1 MTAGISGAGVRR
13 RDFITFLGGTVAA
26 WPRTAWA
33 QRSTPPVVGFL
44 GFGTASASANR
55 VDALREGLR
64 ELGYVEGKSINIE
77 FRWAETADELRE
89 RAAELVRMNVDVIFA
104 TSSTEVGA
112 AKEVTKSIPIVFA
125 THADPVGTGHVTS
138 LPRPGG
144 NITGLS
150 VMQSDLTAKALAI
163 LKETVP
169 QATRFGVFWNST
181 VASGRP
187 TLQSA
192 EAAGTKLGIQIS
204 SVPVR
209 TSKDFDGAF
218 ATMARERVGGVF
230 VAASTL
236 TRVERTPLAQ
246 LAIKYRLP
254 SMFGT
259 RENVE
264 AGGLMSYAPDQA
276 DLTRRAATYIDKIIK
291 GDKPAG
297 LPVEQASKYRLAIN
311 LSTAKLL
318 GLHLPPTLLA
328 LADDLID

>member
-1 MTAGISGAGVRR
+1 MTSGIPGAVVRR
-13 RDFITFLGGTVAA
+13 RDFITFLGGALA
-26 WPRTAWA
+26 GWPRVAQA
-33 QRSTPPVVGFL
+33 QRTTSPVVGFL

-55 VDALREGLR
+55 VEALREGLR
-64 ELGYVEGKSINIE
+64 ELGYVEGKNITIE

-89 RAAELVRMNVDVIFA
+89 RAAELVRMKVDVIFA

-112 AKEVTKSIPIVFA
+112 AKEVTKTIPVVFA

-144 NITGLS
+144 NITGMS

-163 LKETVP
+163 LKEAVP

-181 VASGRP
+181 VPSGRP
-187 TLQSA
+187 TLQAA
-192 EAAGTKLGIQIS
+192 EAAGAKLGIQIH

-209 TSKDFDGAF
+209 ASKDFDGAF

-276 DLTRRAATYIDKIIK
+276 DLTRRAATYIDKILK
-291 GDKPAG
+291 GDKPAV

-311 LSTAKLL
+311 LSTAKQL

>member
-1 MTAGISGAGVRR
+1 VKR
-13 RDFITFLGGTVAA
+13 RDFITLLAGAA
-26 WPRTAWA
+26 VLWPRMAWA
-33 QRSTPPVVGFL
+33 QRTTPPVVGFL

-55 VDALREGLR
+55 VAALREGLR
-64 ELGYVEGKSINIE
+64 ELGYVEGKNITIE
-77 FRWAETADELRE
+77 FRWAETIDELRE

-112 AKEVTKSIPIVFA
+112 AKEVTKAIPIVFA
-125 THADPVGTGHVTS
+125 THADPIGTGHVTS

-163 LKETVP
+163 LKEAVP
-169 QATRFGVFWNST
+169 QLTRLGVFWNST

-192 EAAGTKLGIQIS
+192 EAAGAKLGIQIY

-209 TSKDFDGAF
+209 ASKDFDGAF

-246 LAIKYRLP
+246 LAIKHRLP

-259 RENVE
+259 RENAE

-276 DLTRRAATYIDKIIK
+276 DLTRRAATYIDKILK

-311 LSTAKLL
+311 LGTAKQL

>member
-1 MTAGISGAGVRR
+1 MTSGIPGAVVRR
-13 RDFITFLGGTVAA
+13 RDFITFLGGALA
-26 WPRTAWA
+26 GWPRVARA
-33 QRSTPPVVGFL
+33 QRATTPVVGFL

-55 VDALREGLR
+55 VEALREGLR
-64 ELGYVEGKSINIE
+64 ELGYVEGKNITIE

-89 RAAELVRMNVDVIFA
+89 GAAELVRMKVDVIFA

-112 AKEVTKSIPIVFA
+112 AKEVTKAIPIVFA

-144 NITGLS
+144 NITGMS

-163 LKETVP
+163 LKEAVP

-181 VASGRP
+181 VPSGRP
-187 TLQSA
+187 TLQAA
-192 EAAGTKLGIQIS
+192 EAAGAKLGIQIH

-209 TSKDFDGAF
+209 ASKDFDGAF

-276 DLTRRAATYIDKIIK
+276 DLTRRAATYIDKILK
-291 GDKPAG
+291 GDKPAV

-311 LSTAKLL
+311 LSTAKQL

>member
-77 FRWAETADELRE
+77 FRWAETADDLRE

-112 AKEVTKSIPIVFA
+112 AKEVTKAIPIVFA

-311 LSTAKLL
+311 LGTAKQL

>member
-13 RDFITFLGGTVAA
+13 RDFITFLGGAVAA

-55 VDALREGLR
+55 VEALREGLR

-112 AKEVTKSIPIVFA
+112 AKEVTKSIPIVSA

-192 EAAGTKLGIQIS
+192 EAAGAKLGIQIS

-254 SMFGT
+254 SMLGT

>member
-1 MTAGISGAGVRR
+1 MAAGALGGFVKR
-13 RDFITFLGGTVAA
+13 RDFITLLAGAA
-26 WPRTAWA
+26 VLWPRMAWA
-33 QRSTPPVVGFL
+33 QRTTPPVVGFL

-55 VDALREGLR
+55 VAALREGLR
-64 ELGYVEGKSINIE
+64 ELGYVEGKNITIE
-77 FRWAETADELRE
+77 FRWAETIDELRE

-112 AKEVTKSIPIVFA
+112 AKEVTKAIPIVFA
-125 THADPVGTGHVTS
+125 THADPIGTGHVTS

-163 LKETVP
+163 LKEAVP
-169 QATRFGVFWNST
+169 QLTRLGVFWNST

-192 EAAGTKLGIQIS
+192 EAAGAKLGIQIY

-209 TSKDFDGAF
+209 ASKDFDGAF

-246 LAIKYRLP
+246 LAIKHRLP

-276 DLTRRAATYIDKIIK
+276 DLTRRAATYIDKILK

-311 LSTAKLL
+311 LGTAKQL

>member
-1 MTAGISGAGVRR
+1 MTK
-13 RDFITFLGGTVAA
+13 T
-26 WPRTAWA
+26 
-33 QRSTPPVVGFL
+33 
-44 GFGTASASANR
+44 
-55 VDALREGLR
+55 
-64 ELGYVEGKSINIE
+64 
-77 FRWAETADELRE
+77 
-89 RAAELVRMNVDVIFA
+89 
-104 TSSTEVGA
+104 
-112 AKEVTKSIPIVFA
+112 IPIVFA

-163 LKETVP
+163 LKEAVP
-169 QATRFGVFWNST
+169 QAARFGVLWNST

-192 EAAGTKLGIQIS
+192 EAAGAKLGIQIS
-204 SVPVR
+204 SMPVLG
-209 TSKDFDGAF
+209 SKDFDGAF

-276 DLTRRAATYIDKIIK
+276 DLTRRAATYIDKILK
-291 GDKPAG
+291 GDKPTG

-311 LSTAKLL
+311 LGTAKQL

>member
-1 MTAGISGAGVRR
+1 MKR
-13 RDFITFLGGTVAA
+13 RDFITLLAGAA
-26 WPRTAWA
+26 VLWPRMAWA
-33 QRSTPPVVGFL
+33 QRTTPPVVGFL

-55 VDALREGLR
+55 VAALREGLR
-64 ELGYVEGKSINIE
+64 ELGYVEGKNITIE
-77 FRWAETADELRE
+77 FRWAETIDELRE

-112 AKEVTKSIPIVFA
+112 AKEVTKAIPIVFA
-125 THADPVGTGHVTS
+125 THADPIGTGHVTS

-163 LKETVP
+163 LKEAVP
-169 QATRFGVFWNST
+169 QLTRLGVFWNST

-192 EAAGTKLGIQIS
+192 EAAGAKLGIQIY

-209 TSKDFDGAF
+209 ASKDFDGAL

-246 LAIKYRLP
+246 LAIKHRLP

-276 DLTRRAATYIDKIIK
+276 DLTRRAATYIDKILK

-311 LSTAKLL
+311 LGTAKQL

>member
-1 MTAGISGAGVRR
+1 MNNRRKVVVAFGASV
-13 RDFITFLGGTVAA
+13 LAA
-26 WPRTAWA
+26 PFAFA
-33 QRSTPPVVGFL
+33 QQQGKVWRVGFL
-44 GFGTASASANR
+44 SQR
-55 VDALREGLR
+55 HVDFVDSDYYYGPFRQGLR
-64 ELGYVEGKSINIE
+64 ELGYVEGKNITIE
-77 FRWAETADELRE
+77 FRWAETIDELRE

-112 AKEVTKSIPIVFA
+112 AKEVTKAIPIVFA
-125 THADPVGTGHVTS
+125 THADPIGTGHVTS

-163 LKETVP
+163 LKEAVP
-169 QATRFGVFWNST
+169 QLTRLGVFWNST

-192 EAAGTKLGIQIS
+192 EAAGAKLGIQIY

-209 TSKDFDGAF
+209 ASKDFDGAF

-246 LAIKYRLP
+246 LAIKHRLP

-276 DLTRRAATYIDKIIK
+276 DLTRRAATYIDKILK

-311 LSTAKLL
+311 LGTAKQL

>member
-1 MTAGISGAGVRR
+1 VRR
-13 RDFITFLGGTVAA
+13 RDFITFLGGALA
-26 WPRTAWA
+26 GWPRVARA
-33 QRSTPPVVGFL
+33 QRATTPVVGFL

-55 VDALREGLR
+55 VEALREGLR
-64 ELGYVEGKSINIE
+64 ELGYVEGKNITIE

-89 RAAELVRMNVDVIFA
+89 RAAELVRMKVDVIFA

-112 AKEVTKSIPIVFA
+112 AKEVTKTIPVVFA

-144 NITGLS
+144 NITGMS

-163 LKETVP
+163 LKEAVP

-181 VASGRP
+181 VPSGRP
-187 TLQSA
+187 TLQAA
-192 EAAGTKLGIQIS
+192 EAAGAKLGIQIH

-209 TSKDFDGAF
+209 ASKDFDGAF

-276 DLTRRAATYIDKIIK
+276 DLTRRAATYIDKILK
-291 GDKPAG
+291 GDKPAV

-311 LSTAKLL
+311 LSTAKQL

>member
-1 MTAGISGAGVRR
+1 MV
-13 RDFITFLGGTVAA
+13 
-26 WPRTAWA
+26 WA

-44 GFGTASASANR
+44 GFGAASASANR
-55 VDALREGLR
+55 VAALREGLR
-64 ELGYVEGKSINIE
+64 ELGYVEGKNITIE

-89 RAAELVRMNVDVIFA
+89 RAAELVRANVDVIFA

-112 AKEVTKSIPIVFA
+112 AKEATKAIPIVFA
-125 THADPVGTGHVTS
+125 THADPIGTGHVTS

-163 LKETVP
+163 LKEAVP
-169 QATRFGVFWNST
+169 QLMRLGVFWNST

-192 EAAGTKLGIQIS
+192 EAAGAKLGIQIY

-209 TSKDFDGAF
+209 ASKDFDGAF

-276 DLTRRAATYIDKIIK
+276 DLTRRAATYIDKILK

-311 LSTAKLL
+311 LGTAKQL

>member
-1 MTAGISGAGVRR
+1 MTAGILGAGVRR
-13 RDFITFLGGTVAA
+13 RDFITFLGGAVAA
-26 WPRTAWA
+26 WPRAAWA

-112 AKEVTKSIPIVFA
+112 AKEVTKAIPIVFA

-192 EAAGTKLGIQIS
+192 EAAGAKLGIQIS

-246 LAIKYRLP
+246 LAIKHRLP

-276 DLTRRAATYIDKIIK
+276 DLTRRAATYIDKILK

>member
-1 MTAGISGAGVRR
+1 VKR
-13 RDFITFLGGTVAA
+13 RDFITLLAGAA
-26 WPRTAWA
+26 VLWPRMAWA
-33 QRSTPPVVGFL
+33 QRTTPPVVGFL

-55 VDALREGLR
+55 VAALREGLR
-64 ELGYVEGKSINIE
+64 ELGYVEGKNITIE
-77 FRWAETADELRE
+77 FRWAETTDELRE

-112 AKEVTKSIPIVFA
+112 AKEVTKAIPIVFA
-125 THADPVGTGHVTS
+125 THADPIGTGHVTS

-163 LKETVP
+163 LKEAVP
-169 QATRFGVFWNST
+169 QLTRLGVFWNST

-192 EAAGTKLGIQIS
+192 EAAGAKLGIQIY

-209 TSKDFDGAF
+209 ASKDFDGAF

-246 LAIKYRLP
+246 LAIKHRLP

-276 DLTRRAATYIDKIIK
+276 DLTRRAATYIDKILK

-311 LSTAKLL
+311 LGTAKQL

>member
-1 MTAGISGAGVRR
+1 MAQ
-13 RDFITFLGGTVAA
+13 
-26 WPRTAWA
+26 A
-33 QRSTPPVVGFL
+33 QRATTPVVGFL

-55 VDALREGLR
+55 VEALREGLR
-64 ELGYVEGKSINIE
+64 ELGYVEGKSITIE
-77 FRWAETADELRE
+77 FRWAETAGELRE

-112 AKEVTKSIPIVFA
+112 AKEMTKTIPIVFA

-163 LKETVP
+163 LKEAVP
-169 QATRFGVFWNST
+169 QAARFGVLWNST

-192 EAAGTKLGIQIS
+192 EAAGAKLGIQIS
-204 SVPVR
+204 SMPVLG
-209 TSKDFDGAF
+209 SKDFDGAF

-276 DLTRRAATYIDKIIK
+276 DLTRRAATYIDKILK
-291 GDKPAG
+291 GDKPTG

-311 LSTAKLL
+311 LGTAKQL

>member
-1 MTAGISGAGVRR
+1 MTAGILGAGVRR
-13 RDFITFLGGTVAA
+13 RDFITFLGGAVAA

-55 VDALREGLR
+55 VEALREGLR

-112 AKEVTKSIPIVFA
+112 AKEVTKAIPIVFA

-192 EAAGTKLGIQIS
+192 EAAGAKLGIQIS

>member
-1 MTAGISGAGVRR
+1 MTAGILGAGVRR
-13 RDFITFLGGTVAA
+13 RDFITFLGGAVAA
-26 WPRTAWA
+26 WPRAAWA

-112 AKEVTKSIPIVFA
+112 AKEVTKAIPIVFA

-192 EAAGTKLGIQIS
+192 EAAGAKLGIQIS

-276 DLTRRAATYIDKIIK
+276 DLTRRAATYIDKILK

-311 LSTAKLL
+311 LGTAKQL

>member
-1 MTAGISGAGVRR
+1 VAAGGAG
-13 RDFITFLGGTVAA
+13 AA
-26 WPRTAWA
+26 D
-33 QRSTPPVVGFL
+33 GFL

-55 VDALREGLR
+55 VEALREGLR
-64 ELGYVEGKSINIE
+64 ELGYVEGKNITIE

-89 RAAELVRMNVDVIFA
+89 RAAELVRMKVDVIFA

-112 AKEVTKSIPIVFA
+112 AKEVTKTIPVVFA

-144 NITGLS
+144 NITGMS

-163 LKETVP
+163 LKEAVP

-181 VASGRP
+181 VPSGRP
-187 TLQSA
+187 TLQAA
-192 EAAGTKLGIQIS
+192 EAAGAKLGIQIH

-209 TSKDFDGAF
+209 ASKDFDGAF

-276 DLTRRAATYIDKIIK
+276 DLTRRAATYIDKILK
-291 GDKPAG
+291 GDKPAV

-311 LSTAKLL
+311 LSTAKQL

>member
-1 MTAGISGAGVRR
+1 
-13 RDFITFLGGTVAA
+13 VA
-26 WPRTAWA
+26 
-33 QRSTPPVVGFL
+33 
-44 GFGTASASANR
+44 
-55 VDALREGLR
+55 ALREGLR
-64 ELGYVEGKSINIE
+64 ELGYVEGKNITIE
-77 FRWAETADELRE
+77 FRWAETIDELRE

-112 AKEVTKSIPIVFA
+112 AKEVTKAIPIVFA
-125 THADPVGTGHVTS
+125 THADPIGTGHVTS

-163 LKETVP
+163 LKEAVP
-169 QATRFGVFWNST
+169 QLTRLGVFWNSR

-192 EAAGTKLGIQIS
+192 EAAGAKLGIQIY

-209 TSKDFDGAF
+209 ASKDFDGAF

-246 LAIKYRLP
+246 LAIKHRLP

-276 DLTRRAATYIDKIIK
+276 DLTRRAATYIDKILK

-311 LSTAKLL
+311 LGTAKQL

>member
-1 MTAGISGAGVRR
+1 
-13 RDFITFLGGTVAA
+13 
-26 WPRTAWA
+26 
-33 QRSTPPVVGFL
+33 L
-44 GFGTASASANR
+44 GFGTAAASANR
-55 VDALREGLR
+55 VEAFREGLR
-64 ELGYVEGKSINIE
+64 ELGYVEGKTIAIE
-77 FRWAETADELRE
+77 FRWAETADDLRE
-89 RAAELVRMNVDVIFA
+89 RATELVRMNVDVIFA

-112 AKEVTKSIPIVFA
+112 AKDVTKAIPIVFA
-125 THADPVGTGHVTS
+125 THADPIGTGHVTS
-138 LPRPGG
+138 LPSPGG

-163 LKETVP
+163 LKEAVP
-169 QATRFGVFWNST
+169 QATRFGAFWNST

-192 EAAGTKLGIQIS
+192 EAAGAKLGIQIY

-209 TSKDFDGAF
+209 SSKDFDNAF

-236 TRVERTPLAQ
+236 TRVERAPLAQ

-264 AGGLMSYAPDQA
+264 AGGLMSYAPDQT
-276 DLTRRAATYIDKIIK
+276 DLTRRAASYIDKILK
-291 GDKPAG
+291 GAKPAG

-318 GLHLPPTLLA
+318 GLHVPPTLLA

>member
-1 MTAGISGAGVRR
+1 MKR
-13 RDFITFLGGTVAA
+13 RDFIKTAAGSVAA
-26 WPRTAWA
+26 WPLMAHA
-33 QRSTPPVVGFL
+33 QQRAPVIGFL
-44 GFGTASASANR
+44 GFGNASASANR
-55 VDALREGLR
+55 VGALREGLR
-64 ELGYVEGKSINIE
+64 ELGYVEGKSITIE
-77 FRWAETADELRE
+77 FRWAETTDELRE
-89 RAAELVRMNVDVIFA
+89 RAAELARMNVDVIFA

-112 AKEVTKSIPIVFA
+112 AKEVTKAIPIVFA
-125 THADPVGTGHVTS
+125 THADPVGTGHVVS

-163 LKETVP
+163 LKEAVP
-169 QATRFGVFWNST
+169 QAARFGVLWNST

-192 EAAGTKLGIQIS
+192 EAAGAKLGIQIY

-209 TSKDFDGAF
+209 ASKDFDGAF
-218 ATMARERVGGVF
+218 AMMARERVGGLF

-246 LAIKYRLP
+246 LAIKHRLP

-276 DLTRRAATYIDKIIK
+276 DLTRRAATYIDKVLK
-291 GDKPAG
+291 GTNPAS

>member
-1 MTAGISGAGVRR
+1 MVVRR
-13 RDFITFLGGTVAA
+13 RDFIILLGGA
-26 WPRTAWA
+26 TATWSRPAQA
-33 QRSTPPVVGFL
+33 QRSTPPIIGFL
-44 GFGTASASANR
+44 GFGTASASSNR
-55 VDALREGLR
+55 VDALRAGLR
-64 ELGYVEGKSINIE
+64 ELGYVEGKNILIE

-89 RAAELVRMNVDVIFA
+89 RAAELVRLNVDVIFA

-112 AKEVTKSIPIVFA
+112 AKEITKAIPIVFA

-150 VMQSDLTAKALAI
+150 VMQSDLTAKAVAI
-163 LKETVP
+163 LKEAVP
-169 QATRFGVFWNST
+169 QAKRLGVFWNST

-192 EAAGTKLGIQIS
+192 EAAGAKLGIQIL

-209 TSKDFDGAF
+209 ASKDFDSAF
-218 ATMARERVGGVF
+218 ATMARERVDGFF

-246 LAIKYRLP
+246 LAIKHRLP

-276 DLTRRAATYIDKIIK
+276 DLTRRAATYIDKILK
-291 GDKPAG
+291 GDKPAV

-311 LSTAKLL
+311 LSTAKQL
-318 GLHLPPTLLA
+318 GLHMPPTLLA

>member
-1 MTAGISGAGVRR
+1 VKR
-13 RDFITFLGGTVAA
+13 RDFITLLAGAA
-26 WPRTAWA
+26 VLWPRMAWA
-33 QRSTPPVVGFL
+33 QRTTPPVVGFL

-55 VDALREGLR
+55 VAALREGLR
-64 ELGYVEGKSINIE
+64 ELGYVEGKNITIE
-77 FRWAETADELRE
+77 FRWAETIDELRE

-112 AKEVTKSIPIVFA
+112 AKEVTKAIPIVFA
-125 THADPVGTGHVTS
+125 THADPIGTGHVTS

-163 LKETVP
+163 LKEAVP
-169 QATRFGVFWNST
+169 QLTRLGVFWNST

-192 EAAGTKLGIQIS
+192 EAAGAKLGIQIY

-209 TSKDFDGAF
+209 ASKDFDGAF

-246 LAIKYRLP
+246 LAIKHRLP

-276 DLTRRAATYIDKIIK
+276 DLTRRAATYIDKILK

-311 LSTAKLL
+311 LGTAKQL

>member
-1 MTAGISGAGVRR
+1 
-13 RDFITFLGGTVAA
+13 
-26 WPRTAWA
+26 
-33 QRSTPPVVGFL
+33 
-44 GFGTASASANR
+44 
-55 VDALREGLR
+55 
-64 ELGYVEGKSINIE
+64 
-77 FRWAETADELRE
+77 
-89 RAAELVRMNVDVIFA
+89 MNVDVIFA

-112 AKEVTKSIPIVFA
+112 AKEVTKAIPIVFA
-125 THADPVGTGHVTS
+125 THADPIGTGHVTS

-163 LKETVP
+163 LKEAVP
-169 QATRFGVFWNST
+169 QLTRLGVFWNST

-192 EAAGTKLGIQIS
+192 EAAGAKLGIQIY

-209 TSKDFDGAF
+209 ASKDFDGAF

-246 LAIKYRLP
+246 LAIKHRLP

-276 DLTRRAATYIDKIIK
+276 DLTRRAATYIDKILK

-311 LSTAKLL
+311 LGTAKQL

>member
-13 RDFITFLGGTVAA
+13 RDFITFLGGAVAA

>member
-1 MTAGISGAGVRR
+1 MTSGIPGAVVRR
-13 RDFITFLGGTVAA
+13 RDFITFLGGALA
-26 WPRTAWA
+26 GWPRVAQA
-33 QRSTPPVVGFL
+33 QRTTTPVVGFL

-55 VDALREGLR
+55 VEALREGLR
-64 ELGYVEGKSINIE
+64 ELGYVEGKNITIE

-89 RAAELVRMNVDVIFA
+89 RAAELVRMKVDVIFA

-112 AKEVTKSIPIVFA
+112 AKEVTKTIPVVFA

-144 NITGLS
+144 NITGMS

-163 LKETVP
+163 LKEAVP

-181 VASGRP
+181 VPSGRP
-187 TLQSA
+187 TLQAA
-192 EAAGTKLGIQIS
+192 EAAGAKLGIQIH

-209 TSKDFDGAF
+209 ASKDFDGAF

-276 DLTRRAATYIDKIIK
+276 DLTRRAATYIDKILK
-291 GDKPAG
+291 GDKPAV

-311 LSTAKLL
+311 LSTAKQL

>member
-55 VDALREGLR
+55 VVALREGLR

-112 AKEVTKSIPIVFA
+112 AKEVTKAIPIVFA

>member
-1 MTAGISGAGVRR
+1 MAAGVLGGFVKR
-13 RDFITFLGGTVAA
+13 RDFITLLAGAA
-26 WPRTAWA
+26 VLWPRMAWA
-33 QRSTPPVVGFL
+33 QRTTPPVVGFL

-55 VDALREGLR
+55 VAALREGLR
-64 ELGYVEGKSINIE
+64 ELGYVEGKNITIE
-77 FRWAETADELRE
+77 FRWAETIDELRE

-112 AKEVTKSIPIVFA
+112 AKEVTKAIPIVFA
-125 THADPVGTGHVTS
+125 THADPIGTGHVTS

-163 LKETVP
+163 LKEAVP
-169 QATRFGVFWNST
+169 QLTRLGVFWNST

-192 EAAGTKLGIQIS
+192 EAAGAKLGIQIY

-209 TSKDFDGAF
+209 ASKDFDGAF

-246 LAIKYRLP
+246 LAIKHRLP

-276 DLTRRAATYIDKIIK
+276 DLTRRAATYIDKILK

-311 LSTAKLL
+311 LGTAKQL

>member
-1 MTAGISGAGVRR
+1 MKRR
-13 RDFITFLGGTVAA
+13 EFITLLGGAAAAA
-26 WPRTAWA
+26 WPRTARA
-33 QRSTPPVVGFL
+33 QRSTPVIGFL
-44 GFGTASASANR
+44 GFGTAAASANR
-55 VDALREGLR
+55 VEALRTGLR
-64 ELGYVEGKSINIE
+64 ELGYVEGKTIAIE
-77 FRWAETADELRE
+77 FRWAESPDELRE

-112 AKEVTKSIPIVFA
+112 AREATKAIPIVFA
-125 THADPVGTGHVTS
+125 THADPVGTGHVAS

-144 NITGLS
+144 NVTGLS
-150 VMQSDLTAKALAI
+150 VMQSDVTAKAIAI
-163 LKETVP
+163 LKEAVP
-169 QATRFGVFWNST
+169 QATRFGVLWNST
-181 VASGRP
+181 VPSGRP

-192 EAAGTKLGIQIS
+192 EAAGAKLGVQIV

-209 TSKDFDGAF
+209 ASKDFDGAF
-218 ATMARERVGGVF
+218 ATLGRERVGGFF

-246 LAIKYRLP
+246 LAIRHRLP

-264 AGGLMSYAPDQA
+264 AGGLMSYAPDQTE
-276 DLTRRAATYIDKIIK
+276 LTRRAATYIDKILK
-291 GDKPAG
+291 GERPAG

-311 LSTAKLL
+311 LNTAKVLSI
-318 GLHLPPTLLA
+318 HLPPTLLA

>member
-1 MTAGISGAGVRR
+1 VKR
-13 RDFITFLGGTVAA
+13 RDFITLLAGAA
-26 WPRTAWA
+26 VLWPRMAWA
-33 QRSTPPVVGFL
+33 QRTTPPVVGFL

-55 VDALREGLR
+55 VAALREGLR
-64 ELGYVEGKSINIE
+64 ELGYIEGKSIAIE

-112 AKEVTKSIPIVFA
+112 AKEVTKAIPIVFA
-125 THADPVGTGHVTS
+125 THADPIGTGHVTS

-163 LKETVP
+163 LKEAVP
-169 QATRFGVFWNST
+169 QLTRLGVFWNST

-192 EAAGTKLGIQIS
+192 EAAGAKLGIQIY

-209 TSKDFDGAF
+209 ASKDFDGAF

-276 DLTRRAATYIDKIIK
+276 DLTRRAATYIDKILK

-311 LSTAKLL
+311 LGTAKQL

>member
-1 MTAGISGAGVRR
+1 MTAGILGAGVRR
-13 RDFITFLGGTVAA
+13 RDFITFLGGAVAA
-26 WPRTAWA
+26 WPRAAWA

-112 AKEVTKSIPIVFA
+112 AKEVTKAIPIVFA